1 MQEKDSL
8 KRDSIVKTAL
18 FIGISVL
25 YFLIFIAPNL
35 KGAQN
40 ASMLAVFEIDEFA
53 QYPHLIEM
61 LTPGAT
67 FYQSLRNFLIYQHYF
82 YGYPFYFISA
92 VFALPEK
99 FFLGGSWP
107 INTPVIV
114 ASLRQLV
121 NVAPMIVSI
130 FLLVYMQT
138 RLRPL
143 WKSVGLFVFLLSL
156 PAVIGN
162 NLWWHPDSL
171 QVLSGILVLFFLD
184 RDDLRFGKNFLF
196 SAAVCGVAAGIK
208 YAGLFFFLVI
218 PVYIVWGL
226 IDKRISFRKAIFS
239 GLEFVGIMVITL
251 ILTNPLLLLPQER
264 AEVISNQLLQF
275 QQTSLGILQTNPEPY
290 FNWGSY
296 PEDFRIHYGE
306 FGFILIALAALVYG
320 ILRPGE
326 GQSQRRRLLVL
337 ILAWI
342 IPTAITINFSATR
355 RTYYFLPVIL
365 PLFSC
370 LAVLPFEKIRNLF
383 SQKPKSGWSSWGWL
397 LLAGVIVLQAILFIR
412 TDVEKYRQ
420 ALTREKTST
429 SIAFYKTLDSEFLP
443 KIRENKLVIYRDWH
457 VYFPSQSDREVEMS
471 WEMVSYDFINPIHPD
486 LILLDRENLNLFSQA
501 ESVERAVDP
510 QKMLPVYQFY
520 RDAKSNQIPGY
531 SLLYENSFGLAFV
544 KTGLRDKYFK

>member
-1 MQEKDSL
+1 M
-8 KRDSIVKTAL
+8 KRDNALKTGL
-18 FIGISVL
+18 FIGIGIV
-25 YFLIFIAPNL
+25 YFLIFIAPNMT
-35 KGAQN
+35 GAQN

-82 YGYPFYFISA
+82 YGFPFYFISA
-92 VFALPEK
+92 ILALPVK
-99 FFLGGSWP
+99 FLLGGSWP
-107 INTPVIV
+107 ANTTVIV

-121 NVAPMIVSI
+121 NVAPMILSA

-171 QVLSGILVLFFLD
+171 QVLSGVLVLFFLD
-184 RDDLRFGKNFLF
+184 RDDLSFGKNFLF

-218 PVYIVWGL
+218 PVYIIWGL
-226 IDKRISFRKAIFS
+226 IDKRLTVRKAIFS
-239 GLEFVGIMVITL
+239 GLGFVGIMAFTL
-251 ILTNPLLLLPQER
+251 ILTNPLLLLTQER
-264 AEVISNQLLQF
+264 AEVIANQVLQF
-275 QQTSLGILQTNPEPY
+275 QQTSLGILQTNPDPY
-290 FNWGSY
+290 FNWGSF

-306 FGFILIALAALVYG
+306 RGFILIAIAALFYG
-320 ILRPGE
+320 LLRPGE
-326 GQSQRRRLLVL
+326 GQSRRQRLLVL

-342 IPTAITINFSATR
+342 IPTVITINFSATR

-370 LAVLPFEKIRNLF
+370 LAGLPFEKITSLLIR
-383 SQKPKSGWSSWGWL
+383 KPKSSLISWGWL
-397 LLAGVIVLQAILFIR
+397 LVAGVIVLQTVLFIR
-412 TDVEKYRQ
+412 TDVEKYNQ
-420 ALTREKTST
+420 ALKREETSG

-443 KIRENKLVIYRDWH
+443 KIHENKLVVYRDWH
-457 VYFPSQSDREVEMS
+457 VYFPSRSDREVEMS

-486 LILLDRENLNLFSQA
+486 LILLDRENLNLFSQP

-510 QKMLPVYQFY
+510 QKMQPVYQFY
-520 RDAKSNQIPGY
+520 RDAKSNQITGY
-531 SLLYENSFGLAFV
+531 TLLYENPFGLAFV
-544 KTGLRDKYFK
+544 KTGLWDMYFK